1 MRQLSLILEDN
12 IMKMETSK
20 STAPSGLV
28 INIYTNAVPV
38 TDISSRPSP
47 VKKMGAP
54 ESTERSKSATTKKV
68 NKDVERGN
76 ALDVELMARDSMAD
90 EEKIDLEQ
98 RVTLYVR
105 EMLRAKKMSV
115 VRDFLDKA
123 KHHLDK
129 ELKESIAEEITMFK
143 KDL

>member
-1 MRQLSLILEDN
+1 
-12 IMKMETSK
+12 MKMETSK

-28 INIYTNAVPV
+28 INIYTNAIPV

-47 VKKMGAP
+47 VKKVSTP
-54 ESTERSKSATTKKV
+54 ESTERSESAITKKV

-123 KHHLDK
+123 KHHYPQICILH
-129 ELKESIAEEITMFK
+129 
-143 KDL
+143 